1 LLYQLSYLPSAEA
14 GDFRRGTTLC
24 KAAKQVFMANA
35 PPDHFLEERPF
46 PQLAAALRARGASIV
61 RQYEDIVDSLIP
73 AADALTRQQVRDS
86 LPETLEQ
93 IARALEATD
102 PREAWKLAAVST
114 EHGVTRF
121 HQQYDVKQLISEFRL
136 LRRIV
141 SEEVTEELQRELT
154 LPEVLA
160 LATGLDLYLQQGV
173 VGFVEFQR
181 AELRAASET
190 EAKYLSYL
198 SHDLRNN
205 LNAVT
210 LMLEVL
216 HRRLKD
222 VPDFKDDADD
232 VAALQQSIG
241 DTVQGMDRLL
251 QAERIRTKSV
261 EAKFE
266 PVQLNAIAT
275 VVARRHQQNAATKNL
290 ELAVTVPDRAV
301 AETDHDLLSV
311 ILQNLV
317 GNAVKYSA
325 KGRVE
330 IGANEVS
337 GWELFVADQG
347 PGIPPEHQKRIFHAF
362 SRGDTHGQAGVGL
375 GLTIAA
381 RAAEVIGAT
390 LSFDT
395 TPGKGTTFRLLLPPR
410 PPAA

>member
-1 LLYQLSYLPSAEA
+1 MADSPADQFIEQRAFPDL
-14 GDFRRGTTLC
+14 
-24 KAAKQVFMANA
+24 AK
-35 PPDHFLEERPF
+35 
-46 PQLAAALRARGASIV
+46 ALRARSKVIV
-61 RQYEDIVDSLIP
+61 RQYEEVVDSLIP
-73 AADALTRQQVRDS
+73 AADHLTRKQVRDS
-86 LPETLEQ
+86 LPDVLEQ
-93 IARALEATD
+93 IARALESTGS
-102 PREAWKLAAVST
+102 RETIKLVGISV

-141 SEEVTEELQRELT
+141 SEEVTEELQRELS

-160 LATGLDLYLQQGV
+160 LATGLDLYLEQGV

-181 AELRAASET
+181 GELRAASEM

-216 HRRLKD
+216 YRRLKD
-222 VPDFKDDADD
+222 LPEFKEDADD
-232 VAALQQSIG
+232 VASVQRSIAE
-241 DTVQGMDRLL
+241 TVQGMDRLL

-261 EAKFE
+261 EAKF
-266 PVQLNAIAT
+266 AT
-275 VVARRHQQNAATKNL
+275 VRLKEVARQVIRQQQQNATTKNIDL
-290 ELAVTVPDRAV
+290 LLTVPDSA
-301 AETDHDLLSV
+301 ATETDQDLLGV

-317 GNAVKYSA
+317 GNAVKYSNG
-325 KGRVE
+325 GRVE
-330 IGANEVS
+330 IGATHKG

-347 PGIPPEHQKRIFHAF
+347 PGIPPEHQDRIFNAF

-375 GLTIAA
+375 GLTIAS
-381 RAAEVIGAT
+381 RAAEVIGAR

-395 TPGKGTTFRLLLPPR
+395 KPGVGTTFRLLLPPR
-410 PPAA
+410 APGA

>member
-1 LLYQLSYLPSAEA
+1 
-14 GDFRRGTTLC
+14 
-24 KAAKQVFMANA
+24 MADSPA
-35 PPDHFLEERPF
+35 DQFIEERSF
-46 PQLAAALRARGASIV
+46 PDLARALRARHEAIV
-61 RQYEDIVDSLIP
+61 RQYEDVVDSLIP
-73 AADALTRQQVRDS
+73 AADHLTRKQVRDS
-86 LPETLEQ
+86 LPIVLEQ
-93 IARALEATD
+93 IARALESTSS
-102 PREAWKLAAVST
+102 RETMELAGISV

-141 SEEVTEELQRELT
+141 SEEVTEELQRELS

-181 AELRAASET
+181 GELRAASEM

-216 HRRLKD
+216 YRRLKD
-222 VPDFKDDADD
+222 LPEFKEDADD
-232 VAALQQSIG
+232 VASVQRSIAE
-241 DTVQGMDRLL
+241 TVQGMDRLL

-261 EAKFE
+261 EAKF
-266 PVQLNAIAT
+266 AT
-275 VVARRHQQNAATKNL
+275 VRLKEVARQVVRQQQQNATTKNI
-290 ELAVTVPDRAV
+290 ELALTVPDSA
-301 AETDHDLLSV
+301 ATETDQDLLGV

-317 GNAVKYSA
+317 GNAVKYSNG
-325 KGRVE
+325 GRVE
-330 IGANEVS
+330 IGATQKS

-347 PGIPPEHQKRIFHAF
+347 PGIPPEHQDRIFNAF

-375 GLTIAA
+375 GLTIAS
-381 RAAEVIGAT
+381 RAAEVIGAK

-395 TPGKGTTFRLLLPPR
+395 KPGVGTTFRLLLPPR
-410 PPAA
+410 APGA